1 MTTALLAFQWANFVG
16 AAAIV
21 AVAVL
26 MARRWRDAR
35 PLVAFPALW
44 GVFGVIYYAAVL
56 AGRLSPPS
64 MLLWGAAHR
73 TLAVVMVIGFLLAL
87 CAILA
92 APYPLPGCD
101 EDDDID

>member
-1 MTTALLAFQWANFVG
+1 MTAALLAFQWVNFVG
-16 AAAIV
+16 SAAIV
-21 AVAVL
+21 VVAVL
-26 MARRWRDAR
+26 MARHWRDAR

-44 GVFGVIYYAAVL
+44 GLFGVIYYAAVL
-56 AGRLSPPS
+56 AGRLEGDAL
-64 MLLWGAAHR
+64 LLWGAAHR

-92 APYPLPGCD
+92 APYPLPGC